1 MRVPISWLREYIEL
15 DQPVV
20 QLAHLLTIAGL
31 EVTGIEDTGSGW
43 DRVFVGVVER
53 IERVPEADR
62 LVLAT
67 VNYGIDSL
75 AVVTGAPNIA
85 EGQKVAIALEGAM
98 LEDAYAET
106 PRKRKLKATKIKG
119 IRSEGM
125 VCSER
130 ELGLSSQHEGILVL
144 DGGTTVGAPLAEAIG
159 EHILTLDLPN
169 NLAYAN
175 SVVGLVREIAAITGG
190 VFKEQP
196 TPDLAA
202 PGAAITATVE
212 SKRLARRYLLQR
224 LDNLVIRP
232 SSSYIQQRLQA
243 SGMRA
248 INNVVDV
255 TNYVMLEYGQ
265 PLHGFDRD
273 TIKGDVAV
281 RASHQGEEFETL
293 DHQRRPMPLGT
304 IMIADAARAIGIGG
318 IMGGLNTEVTER
330 TTSILLES
338 ATFDAIQIRRSAR
351 AMGLRTEASA
361 RFERGLDP
369 ELAPLA
375 LARAVEL
382 LVWEADAV
390 PVGAPYDWYPA
401 PPQRVT
407 IELRHAEVKRLL
419 GVDVVPEEMERI
431 LRSLEFDVVSRP
443 DRMLVAPPSYRQDV
457 TLPADLVEEIGR
469 IRGYD
474 EIPAT
479 LPSGALP
486 VQRSEEAA
494 LLERAAREWLAAAGL
509 QEVINYDLTSLAVL
523 EPFRVLSSV
532 EGPALWQ
539 PAERLVRVRN
549 PMTTEREYLRPSL
562 LPGLLQNV
570 RDNLRH
576 QEAVLLY
583 ELDRVFVHQGD
594 DLPLEPKRLAIA
606 LTGLRRP
613 SSPHLADGEV
623 NLYDLKGVVDGLL
636 TALRISRYA
645 MIAGAERPASLGV
658 EIDGR
663 CAGFVS
669 VLDVDLLARLD
680 IDRPV
685 VVAELDWEMLLRAGT
700 RATTFAAY
708 SRFPSVRQDVA
719 ILTQDSVPAAAVEQ
733 VIARYGG
740 RNLRGWRLREV
751 YRGAPLP
758 EGMKSLLYGLE
769 FQADDRTLTEA
780 EGTKGRRAIERG
792 LREQLGAEIRGA
804 SQP

>member
-1 MRVPISWLREYIEL
+1 MRVPVSWLREYIEL
-15 DQPVV
+15 DQPVT

-43 DRVFVGVVER
+43 DRVFVGMVER

-67 VNYGIDSL
+67 VNYGADSL
-75 AVVTGAPNIA
+75 TVVTGAPNIA
-85 EGQKVAIALEGAM
+85 EGQKVALALEGAV
-98 LEDAYAET
+98 LVDAYADT

-130 ELGLSSQHEGILVL
+130 ELGLSSEHEGILVL
-144 DGGTTVGAPLAEAIG
+144 DGDATVGAPLATALG
-159 EHILTLDLPN
+159 DHILTFDLPN

-175 SVVGLVREIAAITGG
+175 SVVGLAREIAAITG
-190 VFKEQP
+190 VVCRERSVP
-196 TPDLAA
+196 VLAA
-202 PGAAITATVE
+202 TGAATMATVE
-212 SKRLARRYLLQR
+212 GKHLAARYLLQR

-232 SSSYIQQRLQA
+232 SSPYIQQRLQA
-243 SGMRA
+243 SGVRS

-273 TIKGDVAV
+273 TFEGDVVV
-281 RASHQGEEFETL
+281 RASHTGEVFETL
-293 DHQRRPMPLGT
+293 DHQRRPMPPGT
-304 IMIADAARAIGIGG
+304 VMIADAARAIGIGG
-318 IMGGLNTEVTER
+318 IMGGLNSEVTEA

-338 ATFDAIQIRRSAR
+338 ATFDPIRIRRSAR

-361 RFERGLDP
+361 RFERGMDP
-369 ELAPLA
+369 ELAPVA

-382 LVWEADAV
+382 LVQEADAV
-390 PVGAPYDWYPA
+390 PVGAPYDWYPE
-401 PPQRVT
+401 PIRQRA
-407 IELRHAEVKRLL
+407 IELPYAEVKRLL
-419 GVDVVPEEMERI
+419 GVEVAPDEMECI
-431 LRSLEFDVVSRP
+431 LRSLEFDVVSQP
-443 DRMLVAPPSYRQDV
+443 DRLLVTPPSYRQDV
-457 TLPADLVEEIGR
+457 TLAADLVEEIGR
-469 IRGYD
+469 IHGYD

-486 VQRSEEAA
+486 VQRSDEAA
-494 LLERAAREWLAAAGL
+494 LLERRAREWLVAAGL
-509 QEVINYDLTSLAVL
+509 REVINYDLTSVAAL
-523 EPFRVLSSV
+523 EPFRALPAGA
-532 EGPALWQ
+532 GPAFWQ
-539 PAERLVRVRN
+539 PVNQLIKVRN
-549 PMTTEREYLRPSL
+549 PLTTEREYLRPSL
-562 LPGLLQNV
+562 LPGVLQNL

-576 QEAVLLY
+576 QEAVWLF
-583 ELDRVFVHQGD
+583 ELDRVFVRQGD
-594 DLPLEPKRLAIA
+594 GLPLEPRRLAVA
-606 LTGLRRP
+606 LAGLRRP
-613 SSPHLADGEV
+613 SSPHLADGET

-636 TALRISRYA
+636 AALRVHTYA
-645 MIAGAERPASLGV
+645 LVADNERPASLGV
-658 EIDGR
+658 EIGGR
-663 CAGFVS
+663 CAGFAS
-669 VLDVDLLARLD
+669 ALDAELLARLD

-685 VVAELDWEMLLRAGT
+685 VAAELDWEIILGAAT

-708 SRFPSVRQDVA
+708 SRYPAVRQDVA

-733 VIARYGG
+733 VIVRYGG

-769 FQADDRTLTEA
+769 FQSDDRTLTEA

-792 LREQLGAEIRGA
+792 LREQLGAEIRG
-804 SQP
+804 SDRP